1 MLGNEKV
8 KSYSIS
14 LFYLIENIVCSIY
27 YLSKLVALIV
37 FNHRLALIVN
47 ELVTLGVLDLISD
60 ALLAVLI
67 GVNVNAI
74 AVFVIDLLALCVL
87 LESLCGIV
95 RYLAVLGVIDIITVF
110 VGLVNVIVGVEED
123 LLEAGVGLLIVFF
136 YQISAYLIAVDSEE
150 ILAQIRDLRL
160 NDIRLA
166 QNVVVR
172 TVLGENR
179 VKSSLRALGYV
190 INERLK
196 LGVYLLDVRIGKLK
210 SSFFKECESRKI
222 ALGGVK
228 HHICIY
234 RIISSLIVSIYY
246 CIPELRLL
254 CGRAEMTCGTE
265 SSLHS

>member
-1 MLGNEKV
+1 M
-8 KSYSIS
+8 
-14 LFYLIENIVCSIY
+14 
-27 YLSKLVALIV
+27 A
-37 FNHRLALIVN
+37 
-47 ELVTLGVLDLISD
+47 LGVLDLISD

-67 GVNVNAI
+67 GINVNAV
-74 AVFVIDLLALCVL
+74 AVLVIDLLALCVL

-95 RYLAVLGVIDIITVF
+95 RDLAILGVIDVITVF
-110 VGLVNVIVGVEED
+110 ICLVNVIVGIEED
-123 LLEAGVGLLIVFF
+123 LLEARVGLLIVFF
-136 YQISAYLIAVDSEE
+136 YQICAYLISVDSEE

-166 QNVVVR
+166 QNVVVCA
-172 TVLGENR
+172 VFGENGVQR
-179 VKSSLRALGYV
+179 GLRALGYV

-210 SSFFKECESRKI
+210 SSLLKERESRKI

-234 RIISSLIVSIYY
+234 RIVSSLIVSIYY